1 MATKDTEKFLKDLNK
16 FVGKNL
22 RTRLNQ
28 FYTKVTMTSWS
39 LGQGFKEGYEMVKA
53 NRPNSDWPE
62 VPEAMWKEF
71 GGAAVDAVFAYVD
84 LPRSWPVPIRY
95 QKGDHV
101 VYGTRRDV
109 AKAYRT
115 AKDTG
120 VRELNKYLK
129 SQGGRSLRGMKAE
142 KDLGMDLKAASQS
155 EVGMFKQESHRAHQG
170 VTTVGAAQMSA
181 AMKFLELTKDFA
193 GFSASE
199 EAKDIMEIYEHIEAV
214 WETTGTKAKGA
225 KVNLKEN
232 QSVGMRLGARSVNK
246 VGAEPY
252 DWKNLKKPFEES
264 VRAYLEKI
272 PLAERSGSKSIRENA
287 EDQSEYIVID
297 TLIDNI
303 RGATLTKGDK
313 RISERKASSAENDRT
328 GKKAK
333 VKKSRKKAK
342 TRRHKAI
349 QSKSNHADL
358 TTLLGLLNARL
369 PETVA
374 KNMGDP
380 RLNYRTGRFADS
392 TRVVEVTK
400 TPQGFPSIGYTYERD
415 PYQVYESTSGT
426 RFANSDRDPRK
437 IIDGSIRE
445 IASQMFLG
453 RLFTRRV

>member
-1 MATKDTEKFLKDLNK
+1 
-16 FVGKNL
+16 
-22 RTRLNQ
+22 
-28 FYTKVTMTSWS
+28 
-39 LGQGFKEGYEMVKA
+39 
-53 NRPNSDWPE
+53 
-62 VPEAMWKEF
+62 
-71 GGAAVDAVFAYVD
+71 
-84 LPRSWPVPIRY
+84 
-95 QKGDHV
+95 
-101 VYGTRRDV
+101 
-109 AKAYRT
+109 
-115 AKDTG
+115 
-120 VRELNKYLK
+120 
-129 SQGGRSLRGMKAE
+129 
-142 KDLGMDLKAASQS
+142 
-155 EVGMFKQESHRAHQG
+155 
-170 VTTVGAAQMSA
+170 
-181 AMKFLELTKDFA
+181 
-193 GFSASE
+193 
-199 EAKDIMEIYEHIEAV
+199 
-214 WETTGTKAKGA
+214 
-225 KVNLKEN
+225 
-232 QSVGMRLGARSVNK
+232 MRLGARSVNK

-392 TRVVEVTK
+392 TRGVEVTK
-400 TPQGFPSIGYTYERD
+400 TPQ
-415 PYQVYESTSGT
+415 
-426 RFANSDRDPRK
+426 
-437 IIDGSIRE
+437 
-445 IASQMFLG
+445 
-453 RLFTRRV
+453 